1 MVEEESK
8 ALSYQ
13 HIQDIINN
21 IPDLRLQAIIATQ
34 YSLAARA
41 GELIQYQ
48 HENGITTQG
57 LLKSNIEERTIIDPI
72 TKQKNEILVCTIP
85 NFKNTKQAFKKP
97 FIPKA
102 EPFLYE
108 PFKKWL
114 QVCGEQVFDIKI
126 RRYHY
131 LVTTILPEGY
141 ASHALRHS
149 RATHLVEEHNFDAY
163 EIKQFLGHASLDTSS
178 IYVQQDLSRTANKIK
193 QGSEMNE

>member
-8 ALSYQ
+8 ALSYG
-13 HIQDIINN
+13 HIQDIINS
-21 IPDLRLQAIIATQ
+21 ISDLRLQAIIATQ

-57 LLKSNIEERTIIDPI
+57 LLKSNIEKRNGLLI
-72 TKQKNEILVCTIP
+72 CTIP
-85 NFKNTKQAFKKP
+85 NFKNAKQPFKKP
-97 FIPKA
+97 YITKA
-102 EPFLYE
+102 EPFLYN

-114 QVCGEQVFDIKI
+114 QVCQEQVFDIKI
-126 RRYHY
+126 RRYHK
-131 LVTTILPEGY
+131 LVSTILPEGY
-141 ASHALRHS
+141 ASHSLRHS
-149 RATHLVEEHNFDAY
+149 RATHLAEQFKFNAY

-193 QGSEMNE
+193 KGVEE